1 MKAFLIDPLKV
12 GDRAVSPVTVDDHDP
27 ESDVRGLLCL
37 TRSEPVEAL
46 PVGPAT
52 MDCILHVADPSVS
65 SEVRRLGEFR
75 VMKRAGDYRSVAGR
89 GVVLDPA
96 GALRVSDVLG
106 LLASSGVWVS
116 A

>member
-12 GDRAVSPVTVDDHDP
+12 GDRVVSQVTVDDTDP
-27 ESDVRGLLCL
+27 ISDVRGLLCL
-37 TRSEPVEAL
+37 TRSEPVEVLSVGTEAL
-46 PVGPAT
+46 GC
-52 MDCILHVADPSVS
+52 DLHVADPSVS

-89 GVVLDPA
+89 GVVLDPSGVLTA
-96 GALRVSDVLG
+96 HDVLG
-106 LLASSGVWVS
+106 ILASSGVWVS